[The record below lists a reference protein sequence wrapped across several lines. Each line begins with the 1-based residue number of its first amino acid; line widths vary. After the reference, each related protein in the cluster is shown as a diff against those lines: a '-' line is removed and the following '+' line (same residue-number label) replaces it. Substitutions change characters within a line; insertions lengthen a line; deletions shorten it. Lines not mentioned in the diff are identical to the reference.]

1 MPVAGLATPS
11 QVDVSLGQLALHVAA
26 IPGDLSRLAE
36 MDGLDTATVNFEPP
50 TAQDADELL
59 SSLDRSVSAS
69 KEFLGHLTPSQA
81 EAPWRLTMRGQD
93 VCTVYGRSADDDPFV

>member
-1 MPVAGLATPS
+1 MNPPVLEA
-11 QVDVSLGQLALHVAA
+11 VDLRLSFGSIRALDGVSFKVH
-26 IPGDLSRLAE
+26 
-36 MDGLDTATVNFEPP
+36 
-50 TAQDADELL
+50 ADELL